1 VIVDKEK
8 IERVVHVKETI
19 DIIARG
25 HGKCA
30 SIIIKVWAIA
40 KISFW

>member
-1 VIVDKEK
+1 MIVDKEK
-8 IERVVHVKETI
+8 IEKVVYVKETI
-19 DIIARG
+19 DIIAQG